1 MAEGTYEFEVM
12 RAELLG
18 VEPLDRTVFE
28 EKQRER
34 LAAEQDQIDMEQT
47 KVRLR
52 IVLVPSN
59 INHPPESKNNS
70 RNWMQWRRKCKVV
83 PGNWT
88 NSIRS

>member
-28 EKQRER
+28 AKQRER
-34 LAAEQDQIDMEQT
+34 LAAEQEQIDMEQT

-52 IVLVPSN
+52 IIIIFCLPTK
-59 INHPPESKNNS
+59 INYTPE
-70 RNWMQWRRKCKVV
+70 
-83 PGNWT
+83 
-88 NSIRS
+88 